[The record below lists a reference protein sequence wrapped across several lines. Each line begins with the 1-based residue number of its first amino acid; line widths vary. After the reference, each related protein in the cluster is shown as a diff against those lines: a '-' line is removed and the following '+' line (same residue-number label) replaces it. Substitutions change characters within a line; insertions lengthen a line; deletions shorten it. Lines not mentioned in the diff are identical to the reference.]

1 MINLHNHTTWSDGAF
16 SLGTIVKAAIDAGLA
31 HVGICDHFATSKL
44 GPRWTVSRE
53 HLPQYAAAIRQVAA
67 AYAGQIRV
75 WVGLEIDSAPMRTDL
90 DALGLFHDRAEPLD
104 CLDYVLFEYVG
115 EAYRGGLP
123 LQQLV
128 ALRPRIGVPVGLA
141 HSFLAATFEDR
152 YTPRELANTLAA
164 ADLFVE
170 LSPTPRNAVL
180 SAEDV
185 LGLERRLGSPQL
197 TPTERRRLQEVRDQ
211 PWLRELGHVPA
222 YRYSSPYNDALWPA
236 LVGAGVRFSIGTDT
250 HDELNRVGEVA
261 DAWTFL
267 QALGGTCFPM
277 EVHAGDAPPPQ

>member
-16 SLGTIVKAAIDAGLA
+16 SPRAIVEAAIDAGLA

-44 GPRWTVSRE
+44 APRATVSRQQ
-53 HLPQYAAAIRQVAA
+53 LPPYTAAVRQVAA
-67 AYAGQIRV
+67 LYADRIRV

-90 DALGLFHDRAEPLD
+90 DALGLFHDRAEPLE

-115 EAYRGGLP
+115 EAFRGGLP
-123 LQQLV
+123 LQQLI
-128 ALRPRIGVPVGLA
+128 ALRPRIGTPVGLA

-152 YTPRELANTLAA
+152 YTPRELADTLAT

-170 LSPTPRNAVL
+170 LCPTPRNAVL
-180 SAEDV
+180 TTDD
-185 LGLERRLGSPQL
+185 LPGLERRLDSPRL
-197 TPTERRRLQEVRDQ
+197 TPKERRHFQDLRDH

-222 YRYSSPYNDALWPA
+222 YRFPSPYNGALWPA
-236 LVGAGVRFSIGTDT
+236 LVDAGVRFSIGTDT
-250 HDELNRVGEVA
+250 HHELHRVGEVA

-267 QALGGTCFPM
+267 QELGGTCFPM
-277 EVHAGDAPPPQ
+277 DVRASVTPPQ